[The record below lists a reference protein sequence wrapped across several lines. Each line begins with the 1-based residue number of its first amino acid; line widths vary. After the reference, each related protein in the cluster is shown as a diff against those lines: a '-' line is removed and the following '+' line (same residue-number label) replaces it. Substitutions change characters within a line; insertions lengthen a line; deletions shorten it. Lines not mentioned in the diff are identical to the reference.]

1 MSQKKHL
8 VNHQRQGGVN
18 TRKINKP
25 NYSYRQLYEVAQAV
39 NSASDPKAVLQSIV
53 ESVAENVGARG
64 CSIMLFTPNKQLL
77 LHSAACGLSEQY
89 IRKGPVSV
97 DKSISDALEGNP
109 VAVLDATK
117 DERIQYPDHAKK
129 EGIASILSVP
139 MRHNGDIIG
148 VMRVYTS
155 EPRHFT
161 SDDIDFVTAAS
172 NLGAIALKNAK
183 RYSRLQAEY
192 ATFRGITF

>member
-1 MSQKKHL
+1 M
-8 VNHQRQGGVN
+8 G
-18 TRKINKP
+18 KISKP
-25 NYSYRQLYEVAQAV
+25 SYDYRQLYDVAQAV
-39 NSASDPKAVLQSIV
+39 NSAGDPKAVLQSVV
-53 ESVAENVGARG
+53 ESVADTVGAKG

-89 IRKGPVSV
+89 IKKGPVSV
-97 DKSISDALEGNP
+97 DKSISETLEGKP
-109 VAVLDATK
+109 VVVLDAAK

-139 MRHNGDIIG
+139 MRHNEDIIG

-155 EPRHFT
+155 GPRHFT

-183 RYSRLQAEY
+183 RYEGLYEGYMAYR
-192 ATFRGITF
+192 TFTF

>member
-1 MSQKKHL
+1 MSQKQQL
-8 VNHQRQGGVN
+8 VNHQRQGGVS
-18 TRKINKP
+18 TRKVNEP
-25 NYSYRQLYEVAQAV
+25 SYSYKQLYEVAQAV
-39 NSASDPKAVLQSIV
+39 NSAGDPKAVLQSIV
-53 ESVAENVGARG
+53 ESVVESVGAKG
-64 CSIMLFTPNKQLL
+64 CSIMLFTPNRRLL

-89 IRKGPVSV
+89 IIKGPVSV
-97 DKSISDALEGNP
+97 DKSISETLEGKP
-109 VAVLDATK
+109 VVVLDTAK

-139 MRHNGDIIG
+139 MRHNEDIIG

-155 EPRHFT
+155 GPRHFT

-183 RYSRLQAEY
+183 RYSRLREEY
-192 ATFRGITF
+192 ATFRGVAF